1 MERIYN
7 TYLKIIK
14 NICTSSDHS
23 VSVHPEDLPALAKLA
38 QEHCTVPFV
47 LPYLRSAS
55 VYPAMKQQVKGMMLN
70 YYQIEHFT
78 RLTVSL
84 LRKNNIDCYLLK
96 GLSLADCYPV
106 PEYRKLGD
114 LDLYLADPSDLTRAQ
129 AILESNGYISED
141 ELNDHHVTYRYIFP
155 KTGRRFL
162 LELHYRVVG
171 QYQYSPANK
180 LVDSVFSPECLK
192 ASTQTIH
199 GYTYTVLPPTEY
211 TFYMIHHM
219 LKHYLY
225 SGFGIRLLCDFTFY
239 LKRHEKEINFRQI
252 HEWCRESRIS
262 HLYEI
267 ILECCRKYLGLP
279 DSIDARTQY
288 NPHDWLNCQ
297 PRTMVKL
304 IQICFRNQGRASTYN
319 RHIASLC
326 QLRNNFFSKI
336 SHKAQYY
343 QLTLKISIKKE
354 PLISQ
359 KSQILRF
366 YVYSISPNCT
376 ILA

>member
-14 NICTSSDHS
+14 NICTGSDHS

-141 ELNDHHVTYRYIFP
+141 ELSDHHVTYRYIFP

-171 QYQYSPANK
+171 QYQYLS
-180 LVDSVFSPECLK
+180 L
-192 ASTQTIH
+192 IH
-199 GYTYTVLPPTEY
+199 
-211 TFYMIHHM
+211 I
-219 LKHYLY
+219 
-225 SGFGIRLLCDFTFY
+225 
-239 LKRHEKEINFRQI
+239 
-252 HEWCRESRIS
+252 
-262 HLYEI
+262 
-267 ILECCRKYLGLP
+267 
-279 DSIDARTQY
+279 
-288 NPHDWLNCQ
+288 
-297 PRTMVKL
+297 
-304 IQICFRNQGRASTYN
+304 
-319 RHIASLC
+319 
-326 QLRNNFFSKI
+326 
-336 SHKAQYY
+336 
-343 QLTLKISIKKE
+343 
-354 PLISQ
+354 
-359 KSQILRF
+359 
-366 YVYSISPNCT
+366 
-376 ILA
+376 